1 MKKGFTIIE
10 VLAVIVVM
18 TLLTVLIVPN
28 IINSVNNK
36 RADVSEASKKIIY
49 DATDLYVTANRVSFP
64 IAEDAT
70 YCVKLETLVNNGNL
84 VAPVKDL
91 KSDKE
96 IPLNYYVKVTLDSYE
111 QYNYELV
118 SECTEV
124 GGAISDTTPPTIA
137 SVSLKTK
144 TSNSITVVANGYDQ
158 ESGISHYQFSKDD
171 GKTWTKIQES
181 NEYTFSNLS
190 TGTYKIKSRVING
203 SYDNKLTN
211 KNYKDSDTNEI
222 DVTNVEVPTEVVE
235 NALTNTETAVGF
247 DNTTVTPNVNEGF
260 ASTDVTPVSLEQNQL
275 VENTPVEEVAPINDN
290 VQEVV
295 EDGFVPPQISAD
307 DENVID
313 SEETPVENTEVVN
326 EVNPVEEV
334 APIENPVE
342 EAGEV
347 VNEVSPVEEVAPIE
361 TPVEETGEVVNEVSP
376 VEEVAPI
383 ETPVEESGEVVN
395 EVSPVEEVAPIEN
408 PVEESGEEVE
418 DVVEDE
424 NVDINEEYEDTT
436 LDNMFG
442 EVKDARD
449 VEDDM
454 KEDIFSESEV
464 QTDSINFEDEF
475 DDSYEENDYVEE
487 SNNKDT
493 TMMEVAKSMA
503 GLIKQNKDLKTSN
516 NDLVGKLE
524 RVNASR
530 KNYVD
535 KTKMLE
541 EKVDILNT
549 KNQSLD
555 SKIIK
560 LESRN
565 EMLESK
571 THDQERVIESQRREL
586 DNLRK
591 QLEGKEEL
599 SRLLQD
605 AKVMLEDNDAS
616 YDYEDDNYYRRAA

>member
-1 MKKGFTIIE
+1 MECIEIKEGNVKYQGRDDFKCNYSIVGDKQYYYLNDKVLNNNTRVASTNLKEAIDPLYASEAAENVGLLDSYGREVIPCTNKSIKPVNDDIVLVEPAHPISQSVIDAVALKKDP
-10 VLAVIVVM
+10 LAATKLVS
-18 TLLTVLIVPN
+18 TPALIKDK
-28 IINSVNNK
+28 INSKMGNTGRYVFNNQF
-36 RADVSEASKKIIY
+36 SEATLV
-49 DATDLYVTANRVSFP
+49 DVNGNN
-64 IAEDAT
+64 
-70 YCVKLETLVNNGNL
+70 LVNN
-84 VAPVKDL
+84 
-91 KSDKE
+91 E
-96 IPLNYYVKVTLDSYE
+96 YYSFIAMNPEKVF
-111 QYNYELV
+111 
-118 SECTEV
+118 
-124 GGAISDTTPPTIA
+124 
-137 SVSLKTK
+137 
-144 TSNSITVVANGYDQ
+144 
-158 ESGISHYQFSKDD
+158 FSKNTIDSVV
-171 GKTWTKIQES
+171 G
-181 NEYTFSNLS
+181 EYSILPPEVQSDVTPA
-190 TGTYKIKSRVING
+190 
-203 SYDNKLTN
+203 
-211 KNYKDSDTNEI
+211 SDTNEI

-235 NALTNTETAVGF
+235 NALTNTEPAVGF

-260 ASTDVTPVSLEQNQL
+260 ASTDVTPVSLEENQL

-326 EVNPVEEV
+326 EANPVEEV
-334 APIENPVE
+334 TSIENPVE

-347 VNEVSPVEEVAPIE
+347 VNEVSPVDEVAPIE
-361 TPVEETGEVVNEVSP
+361 TPVEEASEVVNEVSPVDEVVPIETPVEEASEVVNEVSP
-376 VEEVAPI
+376 VEE
-383 ETPVEESGEVVN
+383 S
-395 EVSPVEEVAPIEN
+395 APIEN

-487 SNNKDT
+487 NNNKDT

-503 GLIKQNKDLKTSN
+503 GLIKQNKELKTSN

-616 YDYEDDNYYRRAA
+616 YDYEEDNYYRRAA

>member
-1 MKKGFTIIE
+1 MECIEIKEGNVKYQGRDDFKCNYSIVGDKQYYYLNDKVLNNNTRVASTNLKEAIDPLYASEAAENVGLLDSYGREVIPCTNKSIKPVNDDIVLVEPAHPISQSVIDAVALKKDP
-10 VLAVIVVM
+10 LAATKLVS
-18 TLLTVLIVPN
+18 TPALIKDK
-28 IINSVNNK
+28 INSKMGNTGRYVFNNQF
-36 RADVSEASKKIIY
+36 SEATLV
-49 DATDLYVTANRVSFP
+49 DVNGNN
-64 IAEDAT
+64 
-70 YCVKLETLVNNGNL
+70 LVNN
-84 VAPVKDL
+84 
-91 KSDKE
+91 E
-96 IPLNYYVKVTLDSYE
+96 YYSFIAMNPEKVF
-111 QYNYELV
+111 
-118 SECTEV
+118 
-124 GGAISDTTPPTIA
+124 
-137 SVSLKTK
+137 
-144 TSNSITVVANGYDQ
+144 
-158 ESGISHYQFSKDD
+158 FSKNTIDSVV
-171 GKTWTKIQES
+171 G
-181 NEYTFSNLS
+181 EYSILPPEVQSDVTPA
-190 TGTYKIKSRVING
+190 
-203 SYDNKLTN
+203 
-211 KNYKDSDTNEI
+211 SDTNEI

-313 SEETPVENTEVVN
+313 SEETPVENT
-326 EVNPVEEV
+326 
-334 APIENPVE
+334 
-342 EAGEV
+342 
-347 VNEVSPVEEVAPIE
+347 
-361 TPVEETGEVVNEVSP
+361 
-376 VEEVAPI
+376 
-383 ETPVEESGEVVN
+383 EVVN

>member
-1 MKKGFTIIE
+1 MECIEIKEGNVKYQGRDDFKCNYSIVGDKQYYYLNDKVLNNNTRVASTNLKEAIDPLYASEAAENVGLLDSYGREVIPCTNKSIKPVNDDIVLVEPAHPISQSVIDAVALKKDP
-10 VLAVIVVM
+10 LAATKLVS
-18 TLLTVLIVPN
+18 TPALIKDK
-28 IINSVNNK
+28 INSKMGNTGRYVFNNQF
-36 RADVSEASKKIIY
+36 SEATLV
-49 DATDLYVTANRVSFP
+49 DVNGNN
-64 IAEDAT
+64 
-70 YCVKLETLVNNGNL
+70 LVNN
-84 VAPVKDL
+84 
-91 KSDKE
+91 E
-96 IPLNYYVKVTLDSYE
+96 YYSFIAMNPEKVF
-111 QYNYELV
+111 
-118 SECTEV
+118 
-124 GGAISDTTPPTIA
+124 
-137 SVSLKTK
+137 
-144 TSNSITVVANGYDQ
+144 
-158 ESGISHYQFSKDD
+158 FSKNTIDSVV
-171 GKTWTKIQES
+171 G
-181 NEYTFSNLS
+181 EYSILPPEVQSDVTPA
-190 TGTYKIKSRVING
+190 
-203 SYDNKLTN
+203 
-211 KNYKDSDTNEI
+211 SDTNEI

-260 ASTDVTPVSLEQNQL
+260 ASTDVTPVSLEENQL

-334 APIENPVE
+334 APIENSVE

-361 TPVEETGEVVNEVSP
+361 NPVEETGEVVNEVSP
-376 VEEVAPI
+376 VEE
-383 ETPVEESGEVVN
+383 S
-395 EVSPVEEVAPIEN
+395 APIEN

-541 EKVDILNT
+541 EKVDVLNT

-616 YDYEDDNYYRRAA
+616 YDYEEDNYYRRAA

>member
-1 MKKGFTIIE
+1 MECIEIKEGNVKYQGRDDFKCNYSIVGDKQYYYLNDKVLNNNTRVASTNLKEAIDPLYASEAAENVGLLDSYGREVIPCTNKSIKPVNDDIVLVEPAHPISQSVIDAVALKKDP
-10 VLAVIVVM
+10 LAATKLVS
-18 TLLTVLIVPN
+18 TPALIKDK
-28 IINSVNNK
+28 INSKMGNTGRYVFNNQF
-36 RADVSEASKKIIY
+36 SEATLV
-49 DATDLYVTANRVSFP
+49 DVNGNN
-64 IAEDAT
+64 
-70 YCVKLETLVNNGNL
+70 LVNN
-84 VAPVKDL
+84 
-91 KSDKE
+91 E
-96 IPLNYYVKVTLDSYE
+96 YYSFIAMNPEKVF
-111 QYNYELV
+111 
-118 SECTEV
+118 
-124 GGAISDTTPPTIA
+124 
-137 SVSLKTK
+137 
-144 TSNSITVVANGYDQ
+144 
-158 ESGISHYQFSKDD
+158 FSKNTIDSVV
-171 GKTWTKIQES
+171 G
-181 NEYTFSNLS
+181 EYSILPPEVQSDVTPA
-190 TGTYKIKSRVING
+190 
-203 SYDNKLTN
+203 
-211 KNYKDSDTNEI
+211 SDTNEI

>member
-1 MKKGFTIIE
+1 MECIEIKEGNVKYQGRDDFKCNYSIVGDKQYYYLNDKVLNNNTRVASTNLKEAIDPLYASEAAENVGLLDSYGREVIPCTNKSIKPVNDDIVLVEPAHPISQSVIDAVALKKDP
-10 VLAVIVVM
+10 LAATKLVS
-18 TLLTVLIVPN
+18 TPALIKDK
-28 IINSVNNK
+28 INSKMGNTGRYVFNNQF
-36 RADVSEASKKIIY
+36 SEATLV
-49 DATDLYVTANRVSFP
+49 DVNGNN
-64 IAEDAT
+64 
-70 YCVKLETLVNNGNL
+70 LVNN
-84 VAPVKDL
+84 
-91 KSDKE
+91 E
-96 IPLNYYVKVTLDSYE
+96 YYSFIAMNPEKVF
-111 QYNYELV
+111 
-118 SECTEV
+118 
-124 GGAISDTTPPTIA
+124 
-137 SVSLKTK
+137 
-144 TSNSITVVANGYDQ
+144 
-158 ESGISHYQFSKDD
+158 FSKNTIDSVV
-171 GKTWTKIQES
+171 G
-181 NEYTFSNLS
+181 EYSILPPEVQSDVTPA
-190 TGTYKIKSRVING
+190 
-203 SYDNKLTN
+203 
-211 KNYKDSDTNEI
+211 SDTNEI

-361 TPVEETGEVVNEVSP
+361 TPVEET
-376 VEEVAPI
+376 
-383 ETPVEESGEVVN
+383 GEVVN

>member
-1 MKKGFTIIE
+1 MECIEIKEGNVKYQGRDDFKCNYSIVGDKQYYYLNDKVLNNNTRVASTNLKEAIDPLYASEAAENVGLLDSYGREVIPCTNKSIKPVNDDIVLVEPAHPISQSVIDAVALKKDP
-10 VLAVIVVM
+10 LAATKLVS
-18 TLLTVLIVPN
+18 TPALIKDK
-28 IINSVNNK
+28 INSKMGNTGRYVFNNQF
-36 RADVSEASKKIIY
+36 SEATLV
-49 DATDLYVTANRVSFP
+49 DVNGNN
-64 IAEDAT
+64 
-70 YCVKLETLVNNGNL
+70 LVNN
-84 VAPVKDL
+84 
-91 KSDKE
+91 E
-96 IPLNYYVKVTLDSYE
+96 YYSFIAMNPEKVF
-111 QYNYELV
+111 
-118 SECTEV
+118 
-124 GGAISDTTPPTIA
+124 
-137 SVSLKTK
+137 
-144 TSNSITVVANGYDQ
+144 
-158 ESGISHYQFSKDD
+158 FSKNTIDSVV
-171 GKTWTKIQES
+171 G
-181 NEYTFSNLS
+181 EYSILPPEVQSDVTPA
-190 TGTYKIKSRVING
+190 
-203 SYDNKLTN
+203 
-211 KNYKDSDTNEI
+211 SDTNEI

-326 EVNPVEEV
+326 EVN
-334 APIENPVE
+334 
-342 EAGEV
+342 
-347 VNEVSPVEEVAPIE
+347 
-361 TPVEETGEVVNEVSP
+361 
-376 VEEVAPI
+376 
-383 ETPVEESGEVVN
+383 
-395 EVSPVEEVAPIEN
+395 PVEEVAPIEN

>member
-1 MKKGFTIIE
+1 MECIEIKEGNVKYQGRDDFKCNYSIVGDKQYYYLNDKVLNNNTRVASTNLKEAIDPLYASEAAENVGLLDSYGREVIPCTNKSIKPVNDDIVLVEPAHPISQSVIDAVALKKDP
-10 VLAVIVVM
+10 LAATKLVS
-18 TLLTVLIVPN
+18 TPALIKDK
-28 IINSVNNK
+28 INSKMGNTGRYVFNNQF
-36 RADVSEASKKIIY
+36 SEATLV
-49 DATDLYVTANRVSFP
+49 DVNGNN
-64 IAEDAT
+64 
-70 YCVKLETLVNNGNL
+70 LVNN
-84 VAPVKDL
+84 
-91 KSDKE
+91 E
-96 IPLNYYVKVTLDSYE
+96 YYSFIAMNPEKVF
-111 QYNYELV
+111 
-118 SECTEV
+118 
-124 GGAISDTTPPTIA
+124 
-137 SVSLKTK
+137 
-144 TSNSITVVANGYDQ
+144 
-158 ESGISHYQFSKDD
+158 FSKNTIDSVV
-171 GKTWTKIQES
+171 G
-181 NEYTFSNLS
+181 EYSILPPEVQSDVTPA
-190 TGTYKIKSRVING
+190 
-203 SYDNKLTN
+203 
-211 KNYKDSDTNEI
+211 SDTNEI

-313 SEETPVENTEVVN
+313 SEETPVENTDVVNKVNPVEETDEVVN
-326 EVNPVEEV
+326 EVSPVEEAGEVVNEVSPVEEVSPIETPVEEAGEVVNEVSPVEEV

-361 TPVEETGEVVNEVSP
+361 TPVEE
-376 VEEVAPI
+376 A
-383 ETPVEESGEVVN
+383 
-395 EVSPVEEVAPIEN
+395 
-408 PVEESGEEVE
+408 GEEVE

-541 EKVDILNT
+541 EKVDVLNT